1 MYSRYIVRQDFIGVQ
16 YNLFKNIW
24 DTIKIWEKKIT
35 KWKDSHA
42 VDKQLLAMANRKTR
56 SFQSYE

>member
-56 SFQSYE
+56 SFQNYE